1 MEEVYDQFPINL
13 LETGGKIAREP
24 FGFMVHTINIWENQH
39 RIINQRIDGVIK
51 GTITNQEMHIELRNI
66 NFNQYISNNLVF
78 LEISLNKDRILW
90 SNDLFSGGYSP
101 ATNIPA
107 FLSLFYQMGNLS
119 KVQFSNQNYLIE
131 FYGNTTG
138 YDIYEQ
144 IMKAFGM

>member
-78 LEISLNKDRILW
+78 FRNIL
-90 SNDLFSGGYSP
+90 
-101 ATNIPA
+101 
-107 FLSLFYQMGNLS
+107 
-119 KVQFSNQNYLIE
+119 K
-131 FYGNTTG
+131 
-138 YDIYEQ
+138 
-144 IMKAFGM
+144 

>member
-1 MEEVYDQFPINL
+1 
-13 LETGGKIAREP
+13 
-24 FGFMVHTINIWENQH
+24 
-39 RIINQRIDGVIK
+39 
-51 GTITNQEMHIELRNI
+51 MHIELRNI

-144 IMKAFGM
+144 IMKAFGI